1 MQKYKNYYQLSVD
14 ESLADIGSNLT
25 GFTSQEALSRR
36 TKFGENILSAKQ
48 SESPIWLFLKQFNNG
63 LVYVLLLS
71 AILSAVFNHWVD
83 FWIIL
88 VIIGINSIIGF
99 YQEYRA
105 ERAVAALAQKILV
118 KTKVYRDGHLEE
130 HDAKDLVP
138 GDIIILE
145 EGDKVPA
152 DARLIESIE
161 LQTIEAALTG
171 ESQPSSKSVDTI
183 TQDVGV
189 GDRSNSIWMG
199 TLVATGWAKAVVVA
213 TGMNTQIGAI
223 ADDIQKVPVEKTH
236 FHIQTGVLA
245 KQLAIFAFSSSVI
258 LFVIGFW
265 FRKLPLDE
273 MIGFTLSS
281 LVGGIPESLPV
292 VLVVVLAIG
301 AKRMSDKKAII
312 RSLPVTESLAVMDT
326 IITDKTGTLTENNMT
341 VQKVWVLGEETVDVT
356 GRGLDIKGDFIQ
368 GSNNIIPLDYP
379 AIAKLLHIAGLA
391 HNGQLYEEVLDNGQS
406 STKSIGDPTE
416 VALSV
421 LSLKSSL
428 NKDLLDSDWHRL
440 ADLPFRSENKF
451 RATYLYNNSQAS
463 HQLMVMGA
471 SENILSLSSKILD
484 EKGNV
489 IALNS
494 KHIKEINNQI
504 ENFSKQAMRVIT
516 LAYKNE
522 VADLKSISTEQ
533 VQDLVFVGIVGII
546 DPPRAE
552 VANAIAQA
560 KMAGVRV
567 IMATGDHKDT
577 ALAIAKSIGLIDEK
591 GKALTDNK
599 IQELSDKELYKKL
612 QTVSVLARLS
622 PSTKMRVADI
632 LQKHKHIVAMTG
644 DGVND
649 APALKKADI
658 GISMGFRGTDV
669 AREAS
674 DIVLTDDNFV
684 SIISAVEEGRV
695 IFRNVQQ
702 TSIFLITT
710 SVAEILLF
718 ILSLSLDLP
727 LPLLAIQVLCL
738 NLVTNGISDIALAT
752 ERSHKDILL
761 EKPLPANMKVVSPNT
776 YPYIIVITLT
786 MTALGFWIYIA
797 YYLGNGI
804 EQARTMSFLCL
815 ALMQL
820 ANTYNMRSPKE
831 SLFSIGFFSN
841 KMINLAIATSVL
853 ILVAMITLPF
863 LQRILQFTPVS
874 LYDAIY
880 YGFIS
885 IVVVI
890 AVAEVYKWRVRLEG
904 K

>member
-1 MQKYKNYYQLSVD
+1 MQKFKNYYQLTIEEALSDVN
-14 ESLADIGSNLT
+14 SNLT
-25 GFTSQEALSRR
+25 GITSKEAVYRR
-36 TKFGENILSAKQ
+36 EEFGENILLEKQ
-48 SESPIWLFLKQFNNG
+48 VESPIWLFFKQFHNG

-71 AILSAVFNHWVD
+71 AILSAVFDHWVD
-83 FWIIL
+83 FWIII
-88 VIIGINSIIGF
+88 VIVVINSIIGF
-99 YQEYRA
+99 SQEYRA
-105 ERAVAALAQKILV
+105 ERAVSALAQKILV

-130 HDAKDLVP
+130 HNAKDLVR
-138 GDIIILE
+138 GDIIVLE
-145 EGDKVPA
+145 EGDKIPA
-152 DARLIESIE
+152 DARLIEAIE

-171 ESQPSSKSVDTI
+171 ESQPSSKSIDII
-183 TQDVGV
+183 TEEVGL
-189 GDRSNSIWMG
+189 GDRSNSVWMG

-223 ADDIQKVPVEKTH
+223 ADDIQKVPLEKTH
-236 FHIQTGVLA
+236 FHTQTATLA
-245 KQLAIFAFSSSVI
+245 RQLAIFAFSSAAI

-265 FRKLPLDE
+265 FRELDLDE
-273 MIGFTLSS
+273 MIGFTLSA

-341 VQKVWVLGEETVDVT
+341 VQKIWVLGEETVDIT
-356 GRGLDIKGDFIQ
+356 GRGLETQ
-368 GSNNIIPLDYP
+368 GEFKQNNTTILPLDYP
-379 AIAKLLHIAGLA
+379 AIAKLLHVAGLA
-391 HNGQLYEEVLDNGQS
+391 HNGQLYEEKLDNGQS
-406 STKSIGDPTE
+406 ITKSIGDPTE

-421 LSLKSSL
+421 LSLKSNL
-428 NKDLLDSDWHRL
+428 NKDLLDNEWHRL

-451 RATYLYNNSQAS
+451 RASYVYNQDQEA
-463 HQLMVMGA
+463 HQLMVIGA
-471 SENILSLSSKILD
+471 SETLLKLSNKILD
-484 EKGNV
+484 KNGN
-489 IALNS
+489 IIDLTAE
-494 KHIKEINNQI
+494 HIQEVNQQI
-504 ENFSKQAMRVIT
+504 VSLSKQAMRVIA
-516 LAYKNE
+516 LAYRDE
-522 VADLKSISTEQ
+522 SVGLKSIQAEQ

-546 DPPRAE
+546 DPPREE
-552 VANAIAQA
+552 VATAIEQA
-560 KMAGVRV
+560 KKAGVRV

-577 ALAIAKSIGLIDEK
+577 AIAIAKSIGLITNDTQ
-591 GKALTDNK
+591 ALTDTE
-599 IQELSDKELYKKL
+599 IQALSDKELYSKL
-612 QTVSVLARLS
+612 KTVSVLARLS
-622 PSTKMRVADI
+622 PRTKLRVASI

-658 GISMGFRGTDV
+658 GIAMGIRGTDV

-684 SIISAVEEGRV
+684 SIISALEEGRV
-695 IFRNVQQ
+695 IFRNIQQ

-710 SVAEILLF
+710 SIAEILLF
-718 ILSLSLDLP
+718 MLTLSLGLP

-776 YPYIIVITLT
+776 YPYIIFMTLT
-786 MTALGFWIYIA
+786 MTVLGFWIFLA
-797 YYLGNGI
+797 YLGHGDD
-804 EQARTMSFLCL
+804 QARTMFFLCL
-815 ALMQL
+815 SLMQL

-841 KMINLAIATSVL
+841 QMINLAVTASAL
-853 ILVAMITLPF
+853 ILVAMITFPF

-874 LYDAIY
+874 LYDSIY

-885 IVVVI
+885 IIVVI
-890 AVAEVYKWRVRLEG
+890 AVAEVYKWRARLEW

>member
-1 MQKYKNYYQLSVD
+1 MQKFKNYYQLSIEDTLGDVN
-14 ESLADIGSNLT
+14 SNLT
-25 GFTSQEALSRR
+25 GITSKEAVSRR
-36 TKFGENILSAKQ
+36 EGFGENILLEKQ
-48 SESPIWLFLKQFNNG
+48 VESPIWLFLRQFHNG
-63 LVYVLLLS
+63 LVYVLLLAAIIS
-71 AILSAVFNHWVD
+71 AGFDHWIDV
-83 FWIIL
+83 WIIL
-88 VIIGINSIIGF
+88 VIIVINSIIGF
-99 YQEYRA
+99 SQEYRA

-138 GDIIILE
+138 GDIIVLE

-152 DARLIESIE
+152 DARLIESVE

-171 ESQPSSKSVDTI
+171 ESQPSSKSIDII
-183 TQDVGV
+183 TEEVGI
-189 GDRSNSIWMG
+189 GDRNNSVWMG

-223 ADDIQKVPVEKTH
+223 ADDLGKVEIERTH
-236 FHIQTGVLA
+236 FHIQTGILA
-245 KQLAIFAFSSSVI
+245 KQLAIFAFSSASI

-265 FRKLPLDE
+265 FRNLPLDE
-273 MIGFTLSS
+273 MIGFTLSA

-391 HNGQLYEEVLDNGQS
+391 HNGQLYEEKLDNGQA

-421 LSLKSSL
+421 LSIKSNL
-428 NKDLLDSDWHRL
+428 NKDLLDNEWHRL

-451 RATYLYNNSQAS
+451 RASYVYNEDQDS
-463 HQLMVMGA
+463 HQLMVIGA
-471 SENILSLSSKILD
+471 SENLLKLSNKILD
-484 EKGNV
+484 KKGNIV
-489 IALNS
+489 DLTTKNIQ
-494 KHIKEINNQI
+494 EVNQQI
-504 ENFSKQAMRVIT
+504 VDFSKQAMRVIA
-516 LAYKNE
+516 LAYKDE
-522 VADLKSISTEQ
+522 QAGLKNIQAEQ

-552 VANAIAQA
+552 VADAIAQA
-560 KMAGVRV
+560 KKAGVRV

-577 ALAIAKSIGLIDEK
+577 AIAIAKSIGLITNDTQ
-591 GKALTDNK
+591 ALTDDE
-599 IQELSDKELYKKL
+599 IQALSDKELYKKL
-612 QTVSVLARLS
+612 KNISVLARLS
-622 PSTKMRVADI
+622 PRSKLRVASI

-658 GISMGFRGTDV
+658 GIAMGIRGTDV
-669 AREAS
+669 ARESS

-684 SIISAVEEGRV
+684 SIISALEEGRV

-710 SVAEILLF
+710 SIAEILLF
-718 ILSLSLDLP
+718 MLTLSLGLP

-752 ERSHKDILL
+752 ERSHKNILL

-776 YPYIIVITLT
+776 YPYIILMTLT
-786 MTALGFWIYIA
+786 MTALGFWIFVA
-797 YYLGNGI
+797 YLGNGV
-804 EQARTMSFLCL
+804 EQARTMFFLCL
-815 ALMQL
+815 SLMQL

-841 KMINLAIATSVL
+841 KIINLAVAASAL
-853 ILVAMITLPF
+853 ILAAMITLPF
-863 LQRILQFTPVS
+863 LQNILKFTPVS
-874 LYDAIY
+874 LYDSIY

-890 AVAEVYKWRVRLEG
+890 AVAELYKWRARLEG

>member
-1 MQKYKNYYQLSVD
+1 MKKTKNYYQLSIEEVL
-14 ESLADIGSNLT
+14 SLTKSNLT
-25 GFTSQEALSRR
+25 GLTSKEVLDRRGEA
-36 TKFGENILSAKQ
+36 GENVLLPKEV
-48 SESPIWLFLKQFNNG
+48 ESPIWLFLKQFHNG
-63 LVYVLLLS
+63 LVYVLLLA
-71 AILSAVFNHWVD
+71 AIISVMFDHWVD
-83 FWIIL
+83 FWIII
-88 VIIGINSIIGF
+88 VIIVINAIIGF
-99 YQEYRA
+99 TQEYRA
-105 ERAVAALAQKILV
+105 ERAVAALAKKISV

-138 GDIIILE
+138 GDIIVLE

-152 DARLIESIE
+152 DARLIEAIE
-161 LQTIEAALTG
+161 LQTIEASLTG
-171 ESQPSSKSVDTI
+171 ESQPSYKSVDII
-183 TQDVGV
+183 TEDVGV
-189 GDRSNSIWMG
+189 GDRSNSVWMG
-199 TLVATGWAKAVVVA
+199 TLVATGWAKAIVVA
-213 TGMNTQIGAI
+213 TGMNTAIGVI
-223 ADDIQKVPVEKTH
+223 ANDLDKVEIERTH
-236 FHIQTGVLA
+236 FHIQTDILA
-245 KQLAIFAFSSSVI
+245 KQLAIFAFSSAAI
-258 LFVIGFW
+258 LFIIGFW
-265 FRKLPLDE
+265 FRNLPLDE
-273 MIGFTLSS
+273 MVGFTLSA
-281 LVGGIPESLPV
+281 LVGGIPESLPI
-292 VLVVVLAIG
+292 VLIVVLAIG

-341 VQKVWVLGEETVDVT
+341 VQKIWVLGEETVDVN
-356 GRGLDIKGDFIQ
+356 GRGLDTKGDFRQ

-379 AIAKLLHIAGLA
+379 GISKLLHIAGLA
-391 HNGQLYEEVLDNGQS
+391 HNGTIYQEILEDGS
-406 STKSIGDPTE
+406 SVVKSVGDPTE

-421 LSLKSSL
+421 ISMKSNL

-451 RATYLYNNSQAS
+451 RATYLHNISQDLY
-463 HQLMVMGA
+463 QLMVMGA
-471 SENILSLSSKILD
+471 SETLLNLSSKILD
-484 EKGNV
+484 KQGNL
-489 IALNS
+489 ISLTDE
-494 KHIKEINNQI
+494 HIQEINQQVAHL
-504 ENFSKQAMRVIT
+504 SKQAMRVIA
-516 LAYKNE
+516 LAYKDEKPNLNGIN
-522 VADLKSISTEQ
+522 VEQ
-533 VQDLVFVGIVGII
+533 VQDLVFVGLVGII
-546 DPPRAE
+546 DPPRVE
-552 VANAIAQA
+552 VSSAIAQA
-560 KMAGVRV
+560 KQAGIRV

-577 ALAIAKSIGLIDEK
+577 ALAIAKSIGLIDET
-591 GKALTDNK
+591 GQALTDTE
-599 IQELSDKELYKKL
+599 IQELSDRELYKKL
-612 QTVSVLARLS
+612 KTVSVLARLS
-622 PSTKMRVADI
+622 PRTKMRVADI
-632 LQKHKHIVAMTG
+632 LQQHKHIVAMTG

-658 GISMGFRGTDV
+658 GISMGIRGTDV

-718 ILSLSLDLP
+718 MLSLSLGLP

-752 ERSHKDILL
+752 ERSHKNILL
-761 EKPLPANMKVVSPNT
+761 EKPLPVDMKVVSPNT
-776 YPYIIVITLT
+776 YPYIIIMTLT
-786 MTALGFWIYIA
+786 MTVLGFWIYLV
-797 YYLGNGI
+797 YLSNGI
-804 EQARTMSFLCL
+804 EQARTMFFLSL

-841 KMINLAIATSVL
+841 PMINLAVIASSF
-853 ILVAMITLPF
+853 ILVAMIMVPF
-863 LQRILQFTPVS
+863 LQNILQFTPVS

-890 AVAEVYKWRVRLEG
+890 AVAEFYKWRVRLDG

>member
-1 MQKYKNYYQLSVD
+1 MQKFKNYYQLSI
-14 ESLADIGSNLT
+14 EETLADVNSHLT
-25 GFTSQEALSRR
+25 GITSKEVVSRR
-36 TKFGENILSAKQ
+36 EDFGENILLEKQ
-48 SESPIWLFLKQFNNG
+48 VESPIWLFLKQFHNG
-63 LVYVLLLS
+63 LVYVLLLAAIIS
-71 AILSAVFNHWVD
+71 AGFDHWID

-99 YQEYRA
+99 TQEYRA
-105 ERAVAALAQKILV
+105 ERAVAALAQKISV

-130 HDAKDLVP
+130 HNAKDLVP
-138 GDIIILE
+138 GDIIVLE

-152 DARLIESIE
+152 DARLIDSVE

-171 ESQPSSKSVDTI
+171 ESHPSSKSIDII
-183 TQDVGV
+183 TEEVGI
-189 GDRSNSIWMG
+189 GDRSNSVWMG

-223 ADDIQKVPVEKTH
+223 ADDLGKVEIERTH
-236 FHIQTGVLA
+236 FHIQTGILA
-245 KQLAIFAFSSSVI
+245 KQLAIFAFSSASI

-265 FRKLPLDE
+265 FRNLPLDE
-273 MIGFTLSS
+273 MIGFTLSA

-391 HNGQLYEEVLDNGQS
+391 HNGQLYEEKLDNGQA

-421 LSLKSSL
+421 LSIKSNL
-428 NKDLLDSDWHRL
+428 NKDLLDNEWHRL

-451 RATYLYNNSQAS
+451 RASYVYNEDQDS
-463 HQLMVMGA
+463 HQLMVIGA
-471 SENILSLSSKILD
+471 SENLLKLSNKILD
-484 EKGNV
+484 KKGNIV
-489 IALNS
+489 DLTTKNIQ
-494 KHIKEINNQI
+494 EVNQQI
-504 ENFSKQAMRVIT
+504 VDFSKQAMRVIA
-516 LAYKNE
+516 LAYKDE
-522 VADLKSISTEQ
+522 QAGLKNIQAEQ

-552 VANAIAQA
+552 VADAIAQA
-560 KMAGVRV
+560 KKAGVRV

-577 ALAIAKSIGLIDEK
+577 AIAIAKSIGLITNDTQ
-591 GKALTDNK
+591 ALTDDE
-599 IQELSDKELYKKL
+599 IQALSDKELYKKL
-612 QTVSVLARLS
+612 KNISVLARLS
-622 PSTKMRVADI
+622 PRSKLRVASI

-658 GISMGFRGTDV
+658 GIAMGIRGTDV
-669 AREAS
+669 ARESS

-684 SIISAVEEGRV
+684 SIISALEEGRV

-710 SVAEILLF
+710 SIAEILLF
-718 ILSLSLDLP
+718 MLTLSLGLP

-752 ERSHKDILL
+752 ERSHKNILL

-776 YPYIIVITLT
+776 YPYIILMTLT
-786 MTALGFWIYIA
+786 MTALGFWIFVA
-797 YYLGNGI
+797 YLGNGV
-804 EQARTMSFLCL
+804 EQARTMFFLCL
-815 ALMQL
+815 SLMQL

-841 KMINLAIATSVL
+841 KIINLAVAASAL
-853 ILVAMITLPF
+853 ILAAMITLPF
-863 LQRILQFTPVS
+863 LQNILKFTPVS
-874 LYDAIY
+874 LYDSIY

-890 AVAEVYKWRVRLEG
+890 AVAELYKWRARLEG

>member
-1 MQKYKNYYQLSVD
+1 MKKRKEYYQLTI
-14 ESLADIGSNLT
+14 EEILGLLAINTRGL
-25 GFTSQEALSRR
+25 TSQEIEVRQVQYG
-36 TKFGENILSAKQ
+36 KNILTPKQ
-48 SESPIWLFLKQFNNG
+48 STSPIWTFIKQFHNG
-63 LVYVLLLS
+63 LVYVLILS

-83 FWIIL
+83 FWIII
-88 VIIGINSIIGF
+88 VIVLINSIIGF
-99 YQEYRA
+99 SQEYRA
-105 ERAVAALAQKILV
+105 ERAVSALAQKILV

-130 HDAKDLVP
+130 HNAKDLVP

-152 DARLIESIE
+152 DARLIEAVE
-161 LQTIEAALTG
+161 LQTIESALTG
-171 ESQPSSKSVDTI
+171 ESQPIQKSLEII
-183 TQDVGV
+183 TKEVGI
-189 GDRSNSIWMG
+189 GDMVNSVWMG
-199 TLVATGWAKAVVVA
+199 TLVSTGWAKAVVVA
-213 TGMNTQIGAI
+213 TGMNTQIGTI
-223 ADDIQKVPVEKTH
+223 AEDIQKLPVEKTH
-236 FHIQTGVLA
+236 FHTQTAILA
-245 KQLAIFAFSSSVI
+245 RQLAIFAFSSAAI

-265 FRKLPLDE
+265 FRELPLDE
-273 MIGFTLSS
+273 MMGFTLSA

-341 VQKVWVLGEETVDVT
+341 VQKLWVLDESIIDIT
-356 GRGLDIKGDFIQ
+356 GRGLETQ
-368 GSNNIIPLDYP
+368 GEFKQNNNTILPLDYP
-379 AIAKLLHIAGLA
+379 AIAKLVHIAGLA
-391 HNGQLYEEVLDNGQS
+391 HNGQLYEEKLDNGKS
-406 STKSIGDPTE
+406 IIKSIGDPTE

-421 LSLKSSL
+421 LSLKSNL
-428 NKDLLDSDWHRL
+428 NKDLLDNEWHRL

-451 RATYLYNNSQAS
+451 RASYVYNQDQDL
-463 HQLMVMGA
+463 HQMMVIGA
-471 SENILSLSSKILD
+471 SETLLKLSNKILD
-484 EKGNV
+484 KKGN
-489 IALNS
+489 IIDLTDD
-494 KHIKEINNQI
+494 HIEKVNKQI
-504 ENFSKQAMRVIT
+504 VQFSKQAMRVIAF
-516 LAYKNE
+516 AYRDE
-522 VADLKSISTEQ
+522 SAGLKAIQAEQ

-552 VANAIAQA
+552 VADAIAQA
-560 KMAGVRV
+560 KKAGVRV

-591 GKALTDNK
+591 GEALIDDE
-599 IQELSDKELYKKL
+599 IQKLSDKELYKKL
-612 QTVSVLARLS
+612 KHISVLARLS
-622 PSTKMRVADI
+622 PRSKLRVATI

-658 GISMGFRGTDV
+658 GIAMGIRGTDV

-684 SIISAVEEGRV
+684 SIISALEEGRV
-695 IFRNVQQ
+695 IFRNIQQ

-710 SVAEILLF
+710 SIAEILLF
-718 ILSLSLDLP
+718 ILSLSLGLP

-752 ERSHKDILL
+752 ERSHKGILL
-761 EKPLPANMKVVSPNT
+761 EKPLSANMKVVSPNT
-776 YPYIIVITLT
+776 YPYIIVMTLT
-786 MTALGFWIYIA
+786 MTVIGVWIYLA
-797 YYLGNGI
+797 YLVNGI
-804 EQARTMSFLCL
+804 EQARTMFFLCL

-841 KMINLAIATSVL
+841 RMINLAVATSAL

-874 LYDAIY
+874 LYDSIY

-885 IVVVI
+885 IAIVI
-890 AVAEVYKWRVRLEG
+890 AVAEVYKWQVRLGAE
-904 K
+904 

>member
-1 MQKYKNYYQLSVD
+1 MQKSKNYYQLSI
-14 ESLADIGSNLT
+14 EETLADISSNST
-25 GFTSQEALSRR
+25 GITSKEAISRR
-36 TKFGENILSAKQ
+36 LRFGENIFLEKQ
-48 SESPIWLFLKQFNNG
+48 VESPIWLFFKQFHNG

-83 FWIIL
+83 FWIII
-88 VIIGINSIIGF
+88 VIVVINSIIGF
-99 YQEYRA
+99 SQEYRA
-105 ERAVAALAQKILV
+105 ERAVSALAQKIIV

-130 HDAKDLVP
+130 HNAKDLVP
-138 GDIIILE
+138 GDIIVLE

-152 DARLIESIE
+152 DARLIESVE

-171 ESQPSSKSVDTI
+171 ESQPSSKSIDII
-183 TQDVGV
+183 TEEVGI
-189 GDRSNSIWMG
+189 GDRSNSVWMG

-213 TGMNTQIGAI
+213 TGMNTQIGSI
-223 ADDIQKVPVEKTH
+223 ADDLGKVEIERTH
-236 FHIQTGVLA
+236 FHIQTGILA
-245 KQLAIFAFSSSVI
+245 KQLAIFAFSSASI

-265 FRKLPLDE
+265 FRELNLDE
-273 MIGFTLSS
+273 MIGFTLSA

-341 VQKVWVLGEETVDVT
+341 VQKLYVLDEPIVDVT
-356 GRGLDIKGDFIQ
+356 GRGLEKQ
-368 GSNNIIPLDYP
+368 GEFKQNNNEILPLDYP
-379 AIAKLLHIAGLA
+379 SIAKLLHIAGLA

-421 LSLKSSL
+421 LSLKANL

-451 RATYLYNNSQAS
+451 RATYLYNNSQS
-463 HQLMVMGA
+463 LHQLMVIGA
-471 SENILSLSSKILD
+471 SENLLNLSTKILD
-484 EKGNV
+484 EKGN
-489 IALNS
+489 IITLNS

-504 ENFSKQAMRVIT
+504 ETFSKQAMRVIA
-516 LAYKNE
+516 LAYRDEKAGLN
-522 VADLKSISTEQ
+522 SIQAEQ
-533 VQDLVFVGIVGII
+533 VKNLVFVGIVGII
-546 DPPRAE
+546 DPPRVE
-552 VANAIAQA
+552 VSDAIVQA
-560 KMAGVRV
+560 KKAGVRV

-577 ALAIAKSIGLIDEK
+577 ALAIAKSIGLIDEA
-591 GKALTDNK
+591 GEALTDDE
-599 IQELSDKELYKKL
+599 IQALSDKELYKKL
-612 QTVSVLARLS
+612 KNISVLARLS
-622 PSTKMRVADI
+622 PRSKLRVASI

-658 GISMGFRGTDV
+658 GISMGIRGTDV

-684 SIISAVEEGRV
+684 SIISALEEGRV

-710 SVAEILLF
+710 SIAEILLF
-718 ILSLSLDLP
+718 MLTLSLGLP

-752 ERSHKDILL
+752 ERSHKNILL

-776 YPYIIVITLT
+776 YPYIILMTLT
-786 MTALGFWIYIA
+786 MTTLGFWIFVA
-797 YYLGNGI
+797 YLGNEI
-804 EQARTMSFLCL
+804 EQARTMFFLCL
-815 ALMQL
+815 SLMQL

-841 KMINLAIATSVL
+841 RMINLAVATSTL
-853 ILVAMITLPF
+853 ILAAMITLPF

-874 LYDAIY
+874 LYDSIY

-890 AVAEVYKWRVRLEG
+890 AVAELYKWRARLEG

>member
-1 MQKYKNYYQLSVD
+1 MKKTKNYYQLSIEEVL
-14 ESLADIGSNLT
+14 SLTKSNLT
-25 GFTSQEALSRR
+25 GLISQEVLDRR
-36 TKFGENILSAKQ
+36 VESGENVLSTKEV
-48 SESPIWLFLKQFNNG
+48 ESPIWLFLKQFHNG
-63 LVYVLLLS
+63 LVYVLLLA
-71 AILSAVFNHWVD
+71 AIISVMFDHWVD
-83 FWIIL
+83 FWIII
-88 VIIGINSIIGF
+88 VIIVINSIIGF
-99 YQEYRA
+99 SQEYRA
-105 ERAVAALAQKILV
+105 ERAVAALAKKISV

-130 HDAKDLVP
+130 HDAKDLVQ

-161 LQTIEAALTG
+161 LQTIEASLTG
-171 ESQPSSKSVDTI
+171 ESQPSYKSIDI
-183 TQDVGV
+183 IAENVGI
-189 GDRSNSIWMG
+189 GDRSNLVWMG
-199 TLVATGWAKAVVVA
+199 TLVATGWAKAVVVD
-213 TGMNTQIGAI
+213 TGMNTAIGVI
-223 ADDIQKVPVEKTH
+223 ADDLDKVEIERTH
-236 FHIQTGVLA
+236 FHIQTDILA
-245 KQLAIFAFSSSVI
+245 KQLAIFAFSSAAI

-265 FRKLPLDE
+265 FRQLPLDE
-273 MIGFTLSS
+273 MIGFTLSA
-281 LVGGIPESLPV
+281 LVGGIPESLPI
-292 VLVVVLAIG
+292 VLIVVLAIG

-341 VQKVWVLGEETVDVT
+341 VQKIWILGEEIVDVN
-356 GRGLDIKGDFIQ
+356 GRGLDTKGDFSQ
-368 GSNNIIPLDYP
+368 GANNIIPLDYP
-379 AIAKLLHIAGLA
+379 GISKLLHIAGLA
-391 HNGQLYEEVLDNGQS
+391 HNGTIYQEILEDGS
-406 STKSIGDPTE
+406 SVVKSVGDPTE

-421 LSLKSSL
+421 VSMKSNL

-451 RATYLYNNSQAS
+451 RATYLHNISQDT
-463 HQLMVMGA
+463 HQLMAIGA
-471 SENILSLSSKILD
+471 SETLLNLSNKILD
-484 EKGNV
+484 KQGNL
-489 IALNS
+489 ISLNDE
-494 KHIKEINNQI
+494 HIQEINQQVAHL
-504 ENFSKQAMRVIT
+504 SKQAMRVIA
-516 LAYKNE
+516 LAYKDEQAGLN
-522 VADLKSISTEQ
+522 SIQAEQ
-533 VQDLVFVGIVGII
+533 VQDLVFVGLVGII
-546 DPPRAE
+546 DPPRVE
-552 VANAIAQA
+552 VSSAIAQA
-560 KMAGVRV
+560 KQAGIRV

-577 ALAIAKSIGLIDEK
+577 ALAIAKSIGLIDET
-591 GKALTDNK
+591 GQALTDAE

-612 QTVSVLARLS
+612 KTVSVLARLS
-622 PSTKMRVADI
+622 PRTKMRVADI

-658 GISMGFRGTDV
+658 GIAMGIRGTDV

-718 ILSLSLDLP
+718 MLSLSLGLP

-752 ERSHKDILL
+752 ERSHKNILL
-761 EKPLPANMKVVSPNT
+761 EKPLPVNMPVVSPNT
-776 YPYIIVITLT
+776 YPYIIIMTLT
-786 MTALGFWIYIA
+786 MTALGFWIYIS
-797 YYLGNGI
+797 YLGNGI
-804 EQARTMSFLCL
+804 EQARTMFFLCL

-831 SLFSIGFFSN
+831 SLFRIGFFSN
-841 KMINLAIATSVL
+841 QMINLAVIASSL
-853 ILVAMITLPF
+853 ILVAMIMLPF
-863 LQRILQFTPVS
+863 LQNILQFTPVS

-885 IVVVI
+885 IIVVI
-890 AVAEVYKWRVRLEG
+890 AVAEFYKWRVRLER